1 MGIYKA
7 LKRLGI
13 THKKNK
19 RIHPKSDINKQL
31 EYLAKL
37 TAYQEQDHPIIY
49 MDESGFEAHTYRPY
63 GDAPIGQPSILYHN
77 YQNSRLRADV
87 IGALCHNQLFALSYH
102 KHHTNTQTVYDW
114 LEHTLIVKLK
124 RKCVIVMD
132 NAPFHKNKRIQ
143 KLLNRHGHRL
153 LFLSPYSPDLNP
165 IEYQWSQAK
174 SLRQGWMT
182 DDLDELFWNMGACG
196 DFVVW
201 GCT

>member
-1 MGIYKA
+1 MA
-7 LKRLGI
+7 LSNVSLSTNLKEPWYY
-13 THKKNK
+13 
-19 RIHPKSDINKQL
+19 PKSDINKQL

-63 GDAPIGQPSILYHN
+63 GYAPIGQPSILYHN
-77 YQNSRLRADV
+77 YQNSRLRVNV

-114 LEHTLIVKLK
+114 LKHTLIPKLK

-153 LFLSPYSPDLNP
+153 LFLPPCSLDLNL
-165 IEYQWSQAK
+165 IEYKWSQAK
-174 SLRQGWMT
+174 SLR
-182 DDLDELFWNMGACG
+182 
-196 DFVVW
+196 
-201 GCT
+201 

>member
-87 IGALCHNQLFALSYH
+87 IGALCHNQLFALSY
-102 KHHTNTQTVYDW
+102 TNRT
-114 LEHTLIVKLK
+114 
-124 RKCVIVMD
+124 
-132 NAPFHKNKRIQ
+132 
-143 KLLNRHGHRL
+143 
-153 LFLSPYSPDLNP
+153 
-165 IEYQWSQAK
+165 
-174 SLRQGWMT
+174 
-182 DDLDELFWNMGACG
+182 
-196 DFVVW
+196 
-201 GCT
+201 